1 MMKHQFRRFTPFQD
15 NQDLQVHDLLTNKV
29 ADQDTVPLAALY
41 GSPRATPY
49 KVDGSLSTVVQS
61 MISTGLVRLKNP
73 QPEGLSTRGL
83 KVVKPQA
90 TLGLLPILILIN
102 ASGLLFIS
110 FSYYVSI
117 LRYGELAFEVFF
129 FCGLLLMLVPNLLR
143 LISSRSSQLERLCL
157 LCVLGISLYLI
168 QFMVSPLHFS
178 SYDEFLHWRTADEIL
193 RTGHLFSENPM
204 LTASPYYPGLEI
216 VTHAISTTSGLSTF
230 QSAILVIS
238 AARLLMILSLFL
250 FYEQIT
256 GSSRMAGIA
265 TIIYMA
271 NPHFLLFDAIFNYET
286 LALPL
291 ATFMLYILV
300 HYKATN
306 KNYRWVIFTAW
317 IVLVA
322 VTITHHMTDYVFIGM
337 LILWAAT
344 SLFRDS
350 SGNDRVRLAAIALFG
365 IFLSLVYVFLL
376 KGNPVIEYLSR
387 YFAGAFADLGKIIA
401 GASIPRPLFATNPN
415 IPPTPIWDRLLMA
428 GSVSFVMLG
437 LPFGLLILWHHYRH
451 NTLAITFGIF
461 SFAYPISQVFRF
473 TNFGA
478 EITDRSAAFLFLPIA
493 YLLTVLITHFWPTR
507 TQKLSRKATS
517 LIICSI
523 SVMFLGG
530 VVLGGGPAWTNLPG
544 PYEVTADVRSVEPEG
559 IQDAIWSLTYLGPDN
574 RIGTDRINRMLML
587 SYGHQR
593 IVTGLKDKV
602 DVAPVFYSS
611 RLGPKEM
618 AILRQARIRY
628 LVVDLRLSTSLPL
641 LGFYFEEGEVG
652 SFRLTSPISRAVLAK
667 FNTIPQIYRVFDSG
681 NIVIYDVRAFV
692 DRSGP

>member
-1 MMKHQFRRFTPFQD
+1 
-15 NQDLQVHDLLTNKV
+15 
-29 ADQDTVPLAALY
+29 LA
-41 GSPRATPY
+41 
-49 KVDGSLSTVVQS
+49 
-61 MISTGLVRLKNP
+61 
-73 QPEGLSTRGL
+73 
-83 KVVKPQA
+83 
-90 TLGLLPILILIN
+90 
-102 ASGLLFIS
+102 
-110 FSYYVSI
+110 
-117 LRYGELAFEVFF
+117 
-129 FCGLLLMLVPNLLR
+129 
-143 LISSRSSQLERLCL
+143 
-157 LCVLGISLYLI
+157 
-168 QFMVSPLHFS
+168 
-178 SYDEFLHWRTADEIL
+178 
-193 RTGHLFSENPM
+193 
-204 LTASPYYPGLEI
+204 
-216 VTHAISTTSGLSTF
+216 
-230 QSAILVIS
+230 
-238 AARLLMILSLFL
+238 
-250 FYEQIT
+250 
-256 GSSRMAGIA
+256 
-265 TIIYMA
+265 
-271 NPHFLLFDAIFNYET
+271 
-286 LALPL
+286 
-291 ATFMLYILV
+291 
-300 HYKATN
+300 
-306 KNYRWVIFTAW
+306 
-317 IVLVA
+317 
-322 VTITHHMTDYVFIGM
+322 
-337 LILWAAT
+337 
-344 SLFRDS
+344 
-350 SGNDRVRLAAIALFG
+350 
-365 IFLSLVYVFLL
+365 YVFLF